1 MRCLSCQQEV
11 PGTKAVL
18 VMEVYLCENCGALA
32 QKAEKELEV
41 ESHRALQLA
50 KATMAQHIMRGGLFR
65 TSAPGVGHE

>member
-1 MRCLSCQQEV
+1 
-11 PGTKAVL
+11 
-18 VMEVYLCENCGALA
+18 MEVYLCESCGALA

-65 TSAPGVGHE
+65 TSAPGAGHE